1 MKRDLLAE
9 ALTSV
14 ASVIVKVSDKCTV
27 DTPDRVTGIAT
38 VRPSRVGDRTPR
50 VTVTPMRDMKYEIII
65 VYIHVH
71 RHLRCIYT

>member
-38 VRPSRVGDRTPR
+38 VRPSRVGDTAPR
-50 VTVTPMRDMKYEIII
+50 VTVHTYERYEIRN
-65 VYIHVH
+65 YYS
-71 RHLRCIYT
+71 IYTCT